1 MRLVHMGKSKIVIG
15 LSSPIQV
22 VQLKQFGCGLKVF
35 ILLMMITETEIVG
48 KYLERELVAEPSALL
63 FSRRFTKI

>member
-35 ILLMMITETEIVG
+35 ISLMMITETKIVG